1 LIFIEFYAI
10 IGIDYQNEVHNNM
23 HRSRGTGKFIFSISM
38 MLALYFSILISR
50 ENYTT
55 IFIAFSTLVW
65 HAVANLFCGM
75 LASYRF
81 KNPTAKYIEIK
92 NKIIRKLFVHPYS
105 FSRCVFIDSAD
116 QRTNLIGLILNI
128 TNVLTFVSFEL
139 LLLLPKIP
147 CDSYIYELVFP
158 KHGHGGRTRSIDI
171 ELNSLNEVI
180 PAEASRAFASV
191 TVLIVVIFLILSI
204 PKKKKN
210 QKRKTK
216 NKIGATKRTLE
227 AFELHHQLYTSLV
240 DIAVR
245 ANNKKHKFWY
255 KPDQLDKIEG
265 LVRSATENIELKLE
279 RKSNKLVS
287 FEVID
292 KQSGRLVFT
301 GLFI

>member
-1 LIFIEFYAI
+1 MA
-10 IGIDYQNEVHNNM
+10 
-23 HRSRGTGKFIFSISM
+23 
-38 MLALYFSILISR
+38 LALYFSILLSR

-65 HAVANLFCGM
+65 HAIANLFCGM

-92 NKIIRKLFVHPYS
+92 NKFIRKLFVHPYS
-105 FSRCVFIDSAD
+105 FSRGVFIDSAD
-116 QRTNLIGLILNI
+116 QRTNIIGLILNI
-128 TNVLTFVSFEL
+128 TNVLMFVSFEF

-147 CDSYIYELVFP
+147 CDSYIFELVFP
-158 KHGHGGRTRSIDI
+158 RSSYGGRTRSIDI

-180 PAEASRAFASV
+180 PAETSRTFALV
-191 TVLIVVIFLILSI
+191 MVLIVFIFLILSI

-216 NKIGATKRTLE
+216 NNIRATKRALE
-227 AFELHHQLYTSLV
+227 NFELYHQLSTSLI

-245 ANNKKHKFWY
+245 TNNKKRKFWY
-255 KPDQLDKIEG
+255 KPDQLDTIED
-265 LVRSATENIELKLE
+265 LVRSTTENIELKLE
-279 RKSNKLVS
+279 RKGNKLVS

-292 KQSGRLVFT
+292 KMNNRVIFT